1 MYAILDSLRVLTSQG
16 GEFSNKLDL
25 IYRAVGLELNL
36 WLESVKGEQVLLI
49 LNEVFSQKADFFI
62 LPRWALSCLGLS
74 LTAKESLLYI
84 LVSKGAVE
92 KNTP

>member
-1 MYAILDSLRVLTSQG
+1 MYAILDSLRVLTGQR

-49 LNEVFSQKADFFI
+49 LK
-62 LPRWALSCLGLS
+62 
-74 LTAKESLLYI
+74 
-84 LVSKGAVE
+84 
-92 KNTP
+92 